1 MFETDFENAGVEP
14 PAQPYKLTRKR
25 FAVWL
30 LAMFAGITSYALWL
44 GYSSW
49 ADGRVAPRER
59 TSMGVITSVNT
70 WSSKGGANWY
80 RFSFAGITYEGTDG
94 ASPLEVGKSVT
105 IYLDANDPT
114 TNSLTRFSLKAKQ
127 DHDSMIS
134 TLYVSAGLAIASA
147 IAWAN
152 MLTSKNPEDVEQ
164 L

>member
-14 PAQPYKLTRKR
+14 PTQPYRLTRKR

-30 LAMFAGITSYALWL
+30 LAMFAGITSYTLWL

-49 ADGRVAPRER
+49 ADARVAPRER
-59 TSMGVITSVNT
+59 TSMGIITSVNT
-70 WSSKGGANWY
+70 WGRGPDNWY
-80 RFSFAGITYEGTDG
+80 RFSFAGITYDGTDG
-94 ASPLEVGKSVT
+94 AYPLEVGKRVT
-105 IYLDANDPT
+105 IYLDAGDPT

-147 IAWAN
+147 IAWAGVP
-152 MLTSKNPEDVEQ
+152 TSKESEDVE
-164 L
+164 LL